1 MRKVAIRGDWREILR
16 NGLAGLKACATYD
29 LVRSTEELVE
39 RQKIEKQTPCAQGR
53 ESIMAMQERKRD
65 QLTTA
70 SAFLPDLREQPPIT
84 RSRRNTLGGQL
95 QRIPPV
101 SLIRRIKSEYDRLD
115 APQRFRT
122 CTVSCTG
129 LSGGNQ
135 FRSWQMVLA
144 SPSEPLSQ
152 LEVLVVDCQATAA
165 APRGHLLEI
174 GWARARKAITH
185 AHSSLIALPDGEQ
198 IPPAVARITGIS
210 ERMMTAA
217 VDRHLAWR
225 ELSDQAASLA
235 QQPAPTV
242 IHFARFEQPFLRTLA
257 TDVFPLDVVCTR
269 DIARRLLPNLPRC
282 SLRALAGYFGR
293 GVGSLRRSADHV
305 EATAFVWHELVG
317 LLDRHGVSTW
327 GALHDWLA
335 GPAEPIG
342 RRRRI
347 WPMPRDVRLSL
358 PAAPGIYRMLR
369 TDGSV
374 LYVGKAAS
382 LHHRVNSYF
391 RKQAGVPERLLEMLS
406 QARAISFDVTPSAL
420 EAALLEPDEIKR
432 HRPPY
437 NVALTTASRSLWFT
451 PLDLSARGR
460 QPSPHCPFGP
470 FASAET
476 LDQFAALA
484 RAGRAALT
492 PGSRGPDDRTFTAGY
507 DRLCATHPELSR
519 VDLSDYAKLLRL
531 GTRLWREGRRDRDV
545 DEDYANETRRSL
557 TVWTPEFV
565 QVSLEWLALRAA
577 LARRRAIWLTRLF
590 ESSVVWR
597 EPGDSRARLIVIE
610 NSEVVLSAAADAH
623 ATPPIPPGYRRPVAA
638 RREAF
643 TLGSFDRLRVLTT
656 ELKRLIAAAAPMA
669 LRLDAGPALDEP
681 RLASALWWV

>member
-1 MRKVAIRGDWREILR
+1 
-16 NGLAGLKACATYD
+16 
-29 LVRSTEELVE
+29 
-39 RQKIEKQTPCAQGR
+39 
-53 ESIMAMQERKRD
+53 
-65 QLTTA
+65 
-70 SAFLPDLREQPPIT
+70 
-84 RSRRNTLGGQL
+84 
-95 QRIPPV
+95 
-101 SLIRRIKSEYDRLD
+101 
-115 APQRFRT
+115 
-122 CTVSCTG
+122 
-129 LSGGNQ
+129 
-135 FRSWQMVLA
+135 MVLT

-174 GWARARKAITH
+174 GWARVLGTTITH
-185 AHSSLIALPDGEQ
+185 AHASLIALPDGEQ

-210 ERMMTAA
+210 EPMMRSA
-217 VDRHLAWR
+217 VDGPCAWR
-225 ELSDQAASLA
+225 ELTDQAAKLT

-257 TDVFPLDVVCTR
+257 TGVFPLDVVCTR

-293 GVGSLRRSADHV
+293 AVGALRRSADHV
-305 EATAFVWHELVG
+305 EATTFVWHELVG
-317 LLDRHGVSTW
+317 LLERHGVSTW
-327 GALHDWLA
+327 GTLHDWLA
-335 GPAEPIG
+335 GPATPI
-342 RRRRI
+342 RCRRRI

-358 PAAPGIYRMLR
+358 PTAPGIYRLLR

-391 RKQAGVPERLLEMLS
+391 RKQAGVPERMLEMLS
-406 QARAISFDVTPSAL
+406 QARAISYDVTPSPL

-437 NVALTTASRSLWFT
+437 NVALTSESRALWFT
-451 PLDLSARGR
+451 SLDLRARSPE
-460 QPSPHCPFGP
+460 PSPHCPFGP

-492 PGSRGPDDRTFTAGY
+492 PGSRGLDDRTFTAGY
-507 DRLCATHPELSR
+507 DRLCAAHPELSR
-519 VDLSDYAKLLRL
+519 VDLSDSAKLLRL
-531 GTRLWREGRRDRDV
+531 GTRLWREGRRDRDL
-545 DEDYANETRRSL
+545 DIDDAEDDASDTGRGV

-590 ESSVVWR
+590 DSSVVWR
-597 EPGDSRARLIVIE
+597 EPVDRCARLMVIE
-610 NSEVVLSAAADAH
+610 NGEVVLSGTVDAH

-643 TLGSFDRLRVLTT
+643 TLASFDRVRVLTT
-656 ELKRLIAAAAPMA
+656 ELKRLIAAGAPVA
-669 LRLDAGPALDEP
+669 LRLGVGPALDEV

>member
-1 MRKVAIRGDWREILR
+1 MVFG
-16 NGLAGLKACATYD
+16 
-29 LVRSTEELVE
+29 
-39 RQKIEKQTPCAQGR
+39 
-53 ESIMAMQERKRD
+53 
-65 QLTTA
+65 
-70 SAFLPDLREQPPIT
+70 
-84 RSRRNTLGGQL
+84 SR
-95 QRIPPV
+95 
-101 SLIRRIKSEYDRLD
+101 
-115 APQRFRT
+115 A
-122 CTVSCTG
+122 
-129 LSGGNQ
+129 
-135 FRSWQMVLA
+135 
-144 SPSEPLSQ
+144 EPLSH
-152 LEVLVVDCQATAA
+152 LEVLVIDCQSTAA

-174 GWARARKAITH
+174 GWARVLRTTLTH
-185 AHSSLIALPDGEQ
+185 AHASLIALPNGGQ

-210 ERMMTAA
+210 QHMMRTS
-217 VDRHLAWR
+217 VDARHAWH
-225 ELSDQAASLA
+225 ELSDQAANLT

-257 TDVFPLDVVCTR
+257 AGVFPLDVLCTR

-293 GVGSLRRSADHV
+293 AVGALRRSADHV
-305 EATAFVWHELVG
+305 AATAFVWRELVP
-317 LLDRHGVSTW
+317 LLETKGVSTW
-327 GALHDWLA
+327 SALHEWLA
-335 GPAEPIG
+335 APVEPTRS
-342 RRRRI
+342 RRRV

-358 PAAPGIYRMLR
+358 PDAPGIYRMLR

-406 QARAISFDVTPSAL
+406 QARAISVDVTPSPL

-437 NVALTTASRSLWFT
+437 NVALTTASRTLWFT
-451 PLDLSARGR
+451 SLDLSTRSR

-492 PGSRGPDDRTFTAGY
+492 PGSRGPDDRAFTAGY

-545 DEDYANETRRSL
+545 DEDDGNETRRGV

-565 QVSLEWLALRAA
+565 RVSLEWLVLRAA

-590 ESSVVWR
+590 DSSVVWR
-597 EPGDSRARLIVIE
+597 GGRGNCARL
-610 NSEVVLSAAADAH
+610 
-623 ATPPIPPGYRRPVAA
+623 
-638 RREAF
+638 
-643 TLGSFDRLRVLTT
+643 
-656 ELKRLIAAAAPMA
+656 
-669 LRLDAGPALDEP
+669 
-681 RLASALWWV
+681 